1 MTKQNSKTKN
11 VKLTK
16 RQKTWADKVNPE
28 EIYSL
33 EDAVKL
39 LKTCAKAKF
48 DESVDVSINLGLDT
62 KLADQ
67 QLRGVVGMPN
77 GNGKKVRVAVFAK
90 GDAAAAA
97 EKAGAEVVGADDLV
111 AKVKKGFLDFDRV
124 VATPDCMPLV
134 GQLGQILGP
143 KGLMPNPKVG
153 TVTANPAKAVQ
164 DIKAGL
170 TEYRAEKTGIVH
182 AQVAKA
188 SFSEKQLI
196 ENITA
201 LVTAIKAAKPA
212 SVKGIYMRKVTIA
225 STMGPGIKVD
235 FNAIA

>member
-1 MTKQNSKTKN
+1 MTKQNSKSKTL
-11 VKLTK
+11 KLTK
-16 RQKTWADKVNPE
+16 RQKTWADKVSSE
-28 EIYSL
+28 QTYSL
-33 EDAVKL
+33 EEAVKL
-39 LKTCAKAKF
+39 LKACAKAKF

-67 QLRGVVGMPN
+67 QLRGVVAMPN

-170 TEYRAEKTGIVH
+170 TEYRAEKTGIVQ

-212 SVKGIYMRKVTIA
+212 SVKGIYMRKVTIN
-225 STMGPGIKVD
+225 STMGPGIRVD

>member
-1 MTKQNSKTKN
+1 MTKQNSKTKT

-16 RQKTWADKVNPE
+16 RQKAWADKVNSE
-28 EIYSL
+28 TTYSL
-33 EDAVKL
+33 EEAVKL
-39 LKTCAKAKF
+39 LKACAKAKF
-48 DESVDVSINLGLDT
+48 DESVDVAINLGLDT

-67 QLRGVVGMPN
+67 QLRGVVAMPN

-170 TEYRAEKTGIVH
+170 TEYRAEKTGIVQ

-188 SFSEKQLI
+188 SFTEKQLV

-201 LVTAIKAAKPA
+201 LVSAVKAAKPA
-212 SVKGIYMRKVTIA
+212 SVKGIYMRKVTINT
-225 STMGPGIKVD
+225 TMGPGIRVD
-235 FNAIA
+235 FNSIA